1 MKTVLL
7 TLVLFALSAVHGLA
21 AVYQCPMHPWI
32 KSDHEGKCT
41 ICGMDLVEAAPAAAA
56 GTPTETNLV
65 TLTPGSATAI
75 GVQTAP
81 VRRAALART
90 LRVAG
95 VIEDDDTRH
104 RILSARVPG
113 RIEKL
118 NINFVGAEV
127 SEGAPLATVY
137 SPEMLTA
144 QRTYVEHLRAGST
157 AYSASERAAAR
168 ERLLEL
174 GLTDEEIAI
183 LEHTLQ
189 PTAMVNIRA
198 PMSGTVVSRAVYEGQ
213 YVQTND
219 RLFEIGDFSS
229 MWFVFDA
236 HEDDLAW
243 IHVGQAVDVTTPSQ
257 PGRVFT
263 APVAFIDPNLN
274 ELTRTVRVR
283 VILPNSDRALLHKQT
298 ALGLVHLAA
307 PGVLLVPRSAVLQH
321 TGAPLVFVEHGQRSY
336 EPRGIRLGRIGDE
349 FAEVLAG
356 LKEDENVVTE
366 AALLL
371 DAQSQL
377 ARAAATEAPPAPVV
391 AQNHGAAAEV
401 AGGPSYEHLRGL
413 ALALADGAA
422 ALAADDFA
430 GYQKMLPAIRAALD
444 ACLQDAPQGTLGRF
458 KDSLPDRTDLTAARR
473 DFEPFSTAA
482 ADLARA
488 QLVTQREN
496 LRVYQ
501 CPMTPVLGTGRWL
514 ARGTQIRNPFFGS
527 AMLECGEEVK

>member
-1 MKTVLL
+1 MKTLL
-7 TLVLFALSAVHGLA
+7 FILSLVLAAPAAA

-32 KSDHEGKCT
+32 KSDQPGKCT
-41 ICGMDLVEAAPAAAA
+41 ICGMDLAEAAASAGMAAEA
-56 GTPTETNLV
+56 NLV
-65 TLTPGSATAI
+65 TLNPATATTV
-75 GVQTAP
+75 GVQTAV

-104 RILSARVPG
+104 RILAARVPG
-113 RIEKL
+113 RVEKL
-118 NINFVGAEV
+118 DVNFVGAEV
-127 SEGAPLATVY
+127 SAGAPLATVY

-144 QRTYVEHLRAGST
+144 QRTYIERLRAGTS
-157 AYSASERAAAR
+157 AYTASERAAAR

-174 GLTDEEIAI
+174 GLTVDEIAI
-183 LEHTLQ
+183 LEHTLE

-219 RLFEIGDFSS
+219 RLFEIGDFST

-236 HEDDLAW
+236 HEDDLGW
-243 IHVGQAVDVTTPSQ
+243 LHVGQEVDVTTPSQ

-274 ELTRTVRVR
+274 EATRTVRVR
-283 VILPNSDRALLHKQT
+283 VVLPNADRALLHKQT

-321 TGAPLVFVEHGQRSY
+321 TGAPVVFVEHGAHAY
-336 EPRGIRLGRIGDE
+336 EPRHIRLGRIGDD

-356 LKEDENVVTE
+356 LAEGDAVVTE
-366 AALLL
+366 GALLL

-377 ARAAATEAPPAPVV
+377 ARAATTEAPPAPAPV
-391 AQNHGAAAEV
+391 AAPEAA
-401 AGGPSYEHLRGL
+401 PSASAPTYEHLRDL
-413 ALALADGAA
+413 ALALAEGAG
-422 ALAADDFA
+422 ALAADDFDA
-430 GYQKMLPAIRAALD
+430 YQKQLPGIRGALD
-444 ACLQDAPQGTLGRF
+444 TCVADAPQGTLARF
-458 KDSLPDRTDLTAARR
+458 KGTLPERPDLKAARR
-473 DFEPFSTAA
+473 DFEPLSTAA
-482 ADLARA
+482 SDLARA
-488 QLVTQREN
+488 QNVTGREK
-496 LRVYQ
+496 LHVFQ

-514 ARGTQIRNPFFGS
+514 AHGEMVRNPFFGS
-527 AMLECGEEVK
+527 AMLGCGDEVK

>member
-1 MKTVLL
+1 MKSLLIFLSLLVLL
-7 TLVLFALSAVHGLA
+7 PA
-21 AVYQCPMHPWI
+21 AGATVYQCPMHPWI
-32 KSDHEGKCT
+32 KSDHPGKCT
-41 ICGMDLVEAAPAAAA
+41 ICGMDLVEAAQSTETAAD
-56 GTPTETNLV
+56 TNLV
-65 TLTPGSATAI
+65 TLTSASANAI
-75 GVQTAP
+75 GVQTTE
-81 VRRAALART
+81 VHRAALGRT

-104 RILSARVPG
+104 RILAARVPG

-118 NINFVGAEV
+118 NINYVGAEV

-144 QRTYVEHLRAGST
+144 QRTYVERLKAGTS
-157 AYSASERAAAR
+157 AYTVSERANSR

-174 GLTDEEIAI
+174 GLTAEEIDI

-198 PMSGTVVSRAVYEGQ
+198 PMSGTVVTRGVYEGQ

-236 HEDDLAW
+236 HEEDLAW
-243 IHVGQAVDVTTPSQ
+243 LRKGQSVDVTTPSQ

-263 APVAFIDPNLN
+263 APIAFIDPNLN
-274 ELTRTVRVR
+274 EATRTVRVR
-283 VILPNSDRALLHKQT
+283 VVLPNSDRALLHKQT

-321 TGAPLVFVEHGQRSY
+321 TGSPLVFVERSRHAY
-336 EPRGIRLGRIGDE
+336 EPRQIRLGRIGDT

-356 LKEDENVVTE
+356 LSEGDKVVTE
-366 AALLL
+366 SALLL

-377 ARAAATEAPPAPVV
+377 ARAAATEAPPVPMPDANAVAETAGAPTYV
-391 AQNHGAAAEV
+391 
-401 AGGPSYEHLRGL
+401 HLRAL
-413 ALALADGAA
+413 ALALADGGV

-430 GYQKMLPAIRAALD
+430 GYQKRLPDLRAALD
-444 ACLQDAPQGTLGRF
+444 ACVLDAPQGALARF
-458 KDSLPDRTDLTAARR
+458 KASLPDRDELMAARR
-473 DFEPFSTAA
+473 DFEPLSTAV
-482 ADLARA
+482 ADLARE
-488 QLVTQREN
+488 QDMLKREN

-501 CPMTPVLGTGRWL
+501 CPMTPVLGIGRWL
-514 ARGTQIRNPFFGS
+514 ARGDRIRNPFFGS